1 MKNEAVLVL
10 STRSGK
16 SFLVSVI
23 ALYDATRDT
32 WKRYVAKNED
42 VYICVVATRELQAKM
57 IIQGVSIIQVQNKLG
72 HKSPAITSRYIGID
86 QEEINNVEKKVC
98 IWVSF

>member
-10 STRSGK
+10 SARSGK

-23 ALYDATRDT
+23 ALYEATRDT

-42 VYICVVATRELQAKM
+42 VYICIVATRELQAKM
-57 IIQGVSIIQVQNKLG
+57 IIQGVSISQIQNKLG

-86 QEEINNVEKKVC
+86 QEEINNVEKEVC
-98 IWVSF
+98 I